1 MEQVS
6 ESDNR
11 TVMMGLASIDP
22 AASYEAATIRYTI
35 TSLPCHHGSPLLRG
49 TVVKRRSV
57 FDRRTFRPA
66 IDLQLT
72 GDHLRNSQPFIL
84 LE

>member
-1 MEQVS
+1 
-6 ESDNR
+6 
-11 TVMMGLASIDP
+11 MGVASIDP

-66 IDLQLT
+66 IDLQKRVT
-72 GDHLRNSQPFIL
+72 VTTYVGKPSAVGQPTRPT
-84 LE
+84 